1 MVMIIPFF
9 RNMAATSVAAYS
21 PCCTVAKSSE
31 PSYVIMLIGAVFVSG
46 VEYISEVGLIAEV
59 VLLVIWRR

>member
-1 MVMIIPFF
+1 
-9 RNMAATSVAAYS
+9 MAATSVAAYS